1 MSLLH
6 VPTATA
12 LHHRLPRPT
21 RGVRGKS
28 PRSGHV
34 IRAVSEMNGR
44 RNNTTVH
51 KLVDYFGAITIPGT
65 CVSAG
70 GDGRQAGAGRCC
82 LHFVRSQIRAE
93 CR

>member
-6 VPTATA
+6 VPTATT
-12 LHHRLPRPT
+12 LHCRLPRPT
-21 RGVRGKS
+21 RGVRGKT

-34 IRAVSEMNGR
+34 IRAVSELNGR

-65 CVSAG
+65 CVCSAG
-70 GDGRQAGAGRCC
+70 GDGRGGEVLSVWNPR
-82 LHFVRSQIRAE
+82 RQIRAE